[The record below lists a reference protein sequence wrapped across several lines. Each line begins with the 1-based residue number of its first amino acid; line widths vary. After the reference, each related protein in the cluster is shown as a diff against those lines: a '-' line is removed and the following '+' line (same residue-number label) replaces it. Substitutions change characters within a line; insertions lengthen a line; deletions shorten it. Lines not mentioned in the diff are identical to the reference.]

1 MLGAIIGDIVG
12 SVYEFDNIK
21 TKEFD
26 LFKDSC
32 FFTDDTVMTCAV
44 ALALAEY
51 MESGKNTDVHAALIR
66 EMRRLGRLYPDAGYG
81 GRFAVWLLNGHS
93 LPYNSFG
100 NGSAMRVSPAAWLA
114 GSLEEAEELAR
125 LSAEVTHDHPE
136 GIKGAQATAAAIFL
150 ARQQLPLPDFRAY
163 LQQNI
168 TIWASRWMKSGT
180 ATDSTKP
187 ASAPCRRPSSRF
199 WNPQALRT
207 PSATPSPSAGTAT
220 RWQPSPAASPRRT
233 TAYRRRW
240 RKRRSPIWTAC
251 CWAYTGR
258 GDHQHQDEEK
268 PPFPA
273 HHRQPLLFHLCNSII
288 KENGRSNNRGIF
300 PPLLSAVSSWL
311 CCRAEAGIMVE
322 FTRKR
327 WTGDAMPGHG

>member
-93 LPYNSFG
+93 RPYNSFG

-150 ARQQLPLPDFRAY
+150 ARQQLPLPDIRAY
-163 LQQNI
+163 LQQKYYNLDFTLDEIRDSYRFDETCQRTVPQAIVAFLESTGFEDAIRNAISIGGDSDTLAAI
-168 TIWASRWMKSGT
+168 TGSIAEAYYGVPQKMEEKALSYLDGVLLGIYRAFRQAIC
-180 ATDSTKP
+180 ATP
-187 ASAPCRRPSSRF
+187 RRP
-199 WNPQALRT
+199 
-207 PSATPSPSAGTAT
+207 T
-220 RWQPSPAASPRRT
+220 R
-233 TAYRRRW
+233 
-240 RKRRSPIWTAC
+240 
-251 CWAYTGR
+251 
-258 GDHQHQDEEK
+258 
-268 PPFPA
+268 
-273 HHRQPLLFHLCNSII
+273 
-288 KENGRSNNRGIF
+288 
-300 PPLLSAVSSWL
+300 
-311 CCRAEAGIMVE
+311 
-322 FTRKR
+322 
-327 WTGDAMPGHG
+327 